1 MTYRQDLW
9 DLALD
14 QDGLVATWQARA
26 RGIPGVEVSKLAH
39 RGALDRVARGV
50 YRFGNFPTVGREGHW
65 RAVLWAGPDA
75 ALSHSTALAVRDLCD
90 VNPADIEVTVPC
102 ERRMRRTEQVATVH
116 HEDLGAEA
124 VDWWEGV
131 PTVTAETAI
140 AQGIRTG
147 VAFHLLVQAIGTARA
162 RGAITR
168 DTAARLRGALEAAVH
183 QDRAAG

>member
-1 MTYRQDLW
+1 MTYRQELW
-9 DLALD
+9 DLAVD

-26 RGIPGVEVSKLAH
+26 RGVPGVEVSKLAH

-50 YRFGNFPTVGREGHW
+50 YRFEGFPTAGHEGYW

-75 ALSHSTALAVRDLCD
+75 ALSHSSALAVRDLCD

-102 ERRMRRTEQVATVH
+102 KRRMRRTEQIATVH

-124 VDWWEGV
+124 IDWWEGV

-140 AQGIRTG
+140 VQGIEAG
-147 VAFHLLVQAIGTARA
+147 VAFHLLVQAISTART
-162 RGAITR
+162 RGEVSRETGTR
-168 DTAARLRGALEAAVH
+168 LGGCLDAAVH
-183 QDRAAG
+183 QDRATG